1 MYKHFNP
8 NPLNNYVGDCT
19 VRAIAKGTGKNW
31 QTTYMGLALKG
42 YEMADMPSS
51 NQVWDAYLRQ
61 KGFVRYS
68 VPNECPECYTLKD
81 FCRQYPKGMYVVALP
96 SHVVAVNDGDY
107 YDAWD
112 SGNETPIYY
121 YKKES

>member
-19 VRAIAKGTGKNW
+19 VRAISKVTNQDWDA
-31 QTTYMGLALKG
+31 TYMGLALKG

-51 NQVWDAYLRQ
+51 NRVWDAYLRD
-61 KGFVRYS
+61 KGFKRYS

-81 FCRQYPKGMYVVALP
+81 FCREYPKGMYIVALP
-96 SHVVAVNDGDY
+96 SHVVAVYDGDFF
-107 YDAWD
+107 D
-112 SGNETPIYY
+112 SWNSENEVALFY
-121 YKKES
+121 YKKER

>member
-8 NPLNNYVGDCT
+8 NPKKNYVGDCT
-19 VRAIAKGTGKNW
+19 VRAISKGTDQDW
-31 QTTYMGLALKG
+31 DSAYLGLAVKG

-51 NQVWDAYLRQ
+51 NNVWDAYLRD
-61 KGFVRYS
+61 KGFKRYS
-68 VPNECPECYTLKD
+68 VPNECPECYTLRD
-81 FCRQYPKGMYVVALP
+81 FCREYPNGMYIVALP

-107 YDAWD
+107 FDAWD

-121 YKKES
+121 YKKED